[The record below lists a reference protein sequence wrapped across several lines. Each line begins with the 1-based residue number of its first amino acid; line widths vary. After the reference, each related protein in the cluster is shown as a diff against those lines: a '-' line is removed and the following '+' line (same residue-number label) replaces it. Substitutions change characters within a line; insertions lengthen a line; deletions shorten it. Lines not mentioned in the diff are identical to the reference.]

1 MSDTELVQECGQV
14 GETLKQALS
23 WVGDVE
29 NDGVVRQERSHLERQ
44 LRRAAF
50 EVGLLAKAAERPMCV
65 GVFGPSQAGKS
76 YLVSVLARRGHT
88 LTAVFDGDRPELD
101 FLSDLNP
108 SGGNE
113 STGLVTRFTIHK
125 VATPQGFPVHLR
137 LLTQTD
143 VVKILCNIYYN
154 DADLEQEP
162 VPTSDE
168 IVSYIAQ
175 MEAKAQADFVDSLRE
190 EHIWDLEEYFFKYL
204 RKLGAHPK
212 AFDVAWDRLAR
223 LAPRLP
229 LDQRVELY
237 SVMWGRHAELTRT
250 CLRLLEALQRLDFAE
265 EAVCVIEALVPRYR
279 GTLNVETLSGL
290 AHPKAETLKIKTK
303 KGSPIQLPRPVVTAL
318 AAELRIVSKEKPW
331 DFFDH
336 ADVLDFPGYR
346 NRAKQ
351 HFAAFLG
358 TPTAMK

>member
-1 MSDTELVQECGQV
+1 MSDTELVQDCRQV

-23 WVGDVE
+23 WVADAE

-125 VATPQGFPVHLR
+125 TATPPGFPVHLR

-154 DADLEQEP
+154 DADLEQRAGSHLRRDHQLHRANGGESTGGLRRQP
-162 VPTSDE
+162 ARGAHLGFGGVLRQ
-168 IVSYIAQ
+168 VS
-175 MEAKAQADFVDSLRE
+175 AQA
-190 EHIWDLEEYFFKYL
+190 
-204 RKLGAHPK
+204 
-212 AFDVAWDRLAR
+212 
-223 LAPRLP
+223 
-229 LDQRVELY
+229 
-237 SVMWGRHAELTRT
+237 GR
-250 CLRLLEALQRLDFAE
+250 
-265 EAVCVIEALVPRYR
+265 
-279 GTLNVETLSGL
+279 
-290 AHPKAETLKIKTK
+290 
-303 KGSPIQLPRPVVTAL
+303 SPEGV
-318 AAELRIVSKEKPW
+318 
-331 DFFDH
+331 
-336 ADVLDFPGYR
+336 
-346 NRAKQ
+346 
-351 HFAAFLG
+351 
-358 TPTAMK
+358 